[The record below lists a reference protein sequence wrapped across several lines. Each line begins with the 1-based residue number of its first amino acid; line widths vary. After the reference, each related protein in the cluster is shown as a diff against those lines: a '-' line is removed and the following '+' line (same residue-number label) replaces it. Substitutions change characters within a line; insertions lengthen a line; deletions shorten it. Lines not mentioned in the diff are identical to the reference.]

1 MNILDM
7 VLQAQNGGATAQ
19 LARQFGLSEGQADK
33 ALREL
38 VPALSGGIKRN
49 LAQPQG
55 LEDLEA
61 ALQRQ
66 DHSRYY
72 DDAASLEREETVADG
87 NAILGHVFGSK
98 EVSREVASRASAN
111 SGVDSN
117 LLKKMLPVVAAL
129 VMGSLNRGA
138 SGAGTDT
145 SSGGM
150 GDLLN
155 SFLDADKDG
164 SVVDDLLGMAGKFFR

>member
-7 VLQAQNGGATAQ
+7 VLQAQNGGATTQ
-19 LARQFGLSEGQADK
+19 LARQFGLSEDQADK

-49 LAQPQG
+49 LAQPRG
-55 LEDLEA
+55 LEDLEG

-66 DHSRYY
+66 DHARYY
-72 DDAASLEREETVADG
+72 EDAKSLEREDTVTDG

-98 EVSREVASRASAN
+98 EVSREVASRASAK
-111 SGVDSN
+111 SGVDSD

-138 SGAGTDT
+138 SGAGAGA
-145 SSGGM
+145 SGGGM
-150 GDLLN
+150 GDLLS

>member
-7 VLQAQNGGATAQ
+7 VLQAQNGGAASQ
-19 LARQFGLSEGQADK
+19 LARQFGLSDAQAES

-49 LAQPQG
+49 VSQPKG
-55 LEDLEA
+55 MDDLVG

-72 DDAASLEREETVADG
+72 DDAESLSREETVADG

-98 EVSREVASRASAN
+98 EVSREVASRASTN
-111 SGVDSN
+111 SGVDSD

-129 VMGSLNRGA
+129 VMGSLNRGTQ
-138 SGAGTDT
+138 GAGGV
-145 SSGGM
+145 SGSGGM
-150 GDLLN
+150 GDLLG